1 VLYSTLSRGATSF
14 SLEVE
19 LEVDFVVLDEDEDG
33 FLMSSSFGFDDD
45 DEVSL
50 LLLLSR
56 ECEVSLGGLP
66 LTLSWRINA
75 LLVNRLEVCRSGAG
89 FFSSGFASSVLSF
102 NSDIKSLFFEGPPS
116 TAVDGVFSN

>member
-14 SLEVE
+14 SLEAE
-19 LEVDFVVLDEDEDG
+19 LEVDFVVLDEDEDD
-33 FLMSSSFGFDDD
+33 FLVSSSFGFDDD
-45 DEVSL
+45 EASL

-89 FFSSGFASSVLSF
+89 FLSSGFASSVLSF

-116 TAVDGVFSN
+116 TAVEGVFSN